1 MNNLIIEINNRLNC
15 ILDKYPN
22 GTVKQAMAYSLNA
35 GGKRIRPVMLLQ
47 VIRAYGLDYHPY
59 MDVACA
65 IEMIHTYSLIHDD
78 LPGMDNDDLRR
89 GRPTCHKQFNEAIA
103 ILAGDGL
110 LTEAVN
116 IIIQTGI
123 DEKLKLDLISCLYSS
138 SGIAGMIYG
147 QELDVQNEN
156 KQIDVETLQQ
166 IHKFKTGKLLS
177 CALKMG
183 SLIANHE
190 DVKKWEDIGYKI
202 GLAFQIQDDVLDVTS
217 TTEQLGKPAG
227 SDESNHKITY
237 VTLLG
242 IEKCQ
247 KIIDQLFN
255 EAIEML
261 YSLKINH
268 GLLLEIIEN
277 LRKRVS

>member
-147 QELDVQNEN
+147 QELDIQNEN

>member
-227 SDESNHKITY
+227 SDESNHKTTY

>member
-147 QELDVQNEN
+147 QELDIQNEN

-227 SDESNHKITY
+227 SDESNHKTTY

>member
-1 MNNLIIEINNRLNC
+1 MDNLIIEINNRLAC
-15 ILDKYPN
+15 ILDKYPE
-22 GTVKQAMAYSLNA
+22 GTVKDAMYYSLKA

-47 VIRAYGLDYHPY
+47 ILRSYGVDYHPY
-59 MDVACA
+59 IDVACA
-65 IEMIHTYSLIHDD
+65 LEMIHTYSLIHDD

-110 LTEAVN
+110 LNEAVN
-116 IIIQTGI
+116 IIIQTHLH
-123 DEKLKLDLISCLYSS
+123 EKLTLSLISCLYES

-147 QELDVQNEN
+147 QELDIKNEN
-156 KQIDVETLQQ
+156 KEIDIETLEE
-166 IHKFKTGKLLS
+166 IHKYKTGKLLS

-183 SLIANHE
+183 SLIACPE
-190 DVKKWEDIGYKI
+190 DVDTWQEIGYKI

-217 TTEQLGKPAG
+217 TTEQLGKPVG
-227 SDESNHKITY
+227 SDETNHKTTY

-242 IEKCQ
+242 VNESQ
-247 KIIDQLFN
+247 KLADKLYN

-268 GLLLEIIEN
+268 GLLLEIIEK
-277 LRKRVS
+277 LRERVS

>member
-268 GLLLEIIEN
+268 GLLLEIIGN

>member
-147 QELDVQNEN
+147 QELDIQNEN
-156 KQIDVETLQQ
+156 KQIDVEILQQ

-227 SDESNHKITY
+227 SDESNHKTTY

>member
-1 MNNLIIEINNRLNC
+1 MDKLIKEINNRLNC
-15 ILDKYPN
+15 ILDKYPDS
-22 GTVKQAMAYSLNA
+22 TVKEAMYYSLKA

-47 VIRAYGLDYHPY
+47 VIRSYGLDYHQY
-59 MDVACA
+59 IDVACA
-65 IEMIHTYSLIHDD
+65 LEMIHTYSLIHDD

-89 GRPTCHKQFNEAIA
+89 GRPTCHKQYNEAIA

-110 LTEAVN
+110 LNEAVN
-116 IIIQTGI
+116 IIIHANI
-123 DEKLKLDLISCLYSS
+123 DEKLTISLLTCLYSS

-147 QELDVQNEN
+147 QELDIKNEN
-156 KQIDVETLQQ
+156 KDIDIKTLEQ
-166 IHKFKTGKLLS
+166 IHKHKTGKLLA

-183 SLIANHE
+183 ALIAHPE
-190 DVKKWEDIGYKI
+190 DEEIWEKIGYKI

-217 TTEQLGKPAG
+217 TTEQLGKPVG
-227 SDESNHKITY
+227 SDESNHKTTY

-242 IEKCQ
+242 VNESKKLVD
-247 KIIDQLFN
+247 KIFN

-268 GLLLEIIEN
+268 GLLLEIIEK
-277 LRKRVS
+277 LRERVS

>member
-123 DEKLKLDLISCLYSS
+123 DEKLKLDLISCLYIS

-147 QELDVQNEN
+147 QELDIQNEN

-227 SDESNHKITY
+227 SDESNHKTTY

>member
-1 MNNLIIEINNRLNC
+1 MNNLITEINNRLNC
-15 ILDKYPN
+15 ILDQYPD
-22 GTVKQAMAYSLNA
+22 GTVKEAMYYSLKA

-47 VIRAYGLDYHPY
+47 VIRAYGMDYHPY
-59 MDVACA
+59 LDVACA
-65 IEMIHTYSLIHDD
+65 LEMIHTYSLIHDD

-110 LTEAVN
+110 LNEAVN
-116 IIIQTGI
+116 MIINAKI
-123 DEKLKLDLISCLYSS
+123 DEKLTIALISCLYSS

-147 QELDVQNEN
+147 QELDIENEN
-156 KQIDVETLQQ
+156 KECHIDTLQK
-166 IHKFKTGKLLS
+166 IHKYKTGKLLA

-183 SLIANHE
+183 ALIACPE
-190 DVKKWEDIGYKI
+190 DVDIWQEIGYKI

-217 TTEQLGKPAG
+217 TTEQLGKPVG
-227 SDESNHKITY
+227 SDENNHKTTY

-242 IEKCQ
+242 VEESQ
-247 KIIDQLFN
+247 KKADMLFN